1 MSVPRPRALTVPRR
15 PLAGLARTVR
25 IGARTQWGGLLAV
38 AVLQSGLVTATARGI
53 EGLYPAQADRDQ
65 YAATVGLS
73 KVNIIFNGRGYDL
86 TSVGGIV
93 AFEVGFMGLLL
104 FPLTGLILAIRLTR
118 RQEEAGRVELV
129 SAGRVGV
136 ASPSAAA
143 TVLLLADAAV
153 AGGLIACGLAATGP
167 PADGAVWYALG
178 VTGCTT
184 FFGALGLLLA
194 QLCQETRVAYR
205 TGAGAV
211 VLCYLLR
218 AVVDGHDAA
227 TTWVGGP
234 LGWLA
239 EVRPFGQPRPWPLAA
254 YGVGVLVLLTA
265 ATTVALRRDL
275 GSGVLAPRPGPAR
288 ARRGLATG
296 LGLAWRLCRAAV
308 VGWGLL
314 AVVWSGLFGWM
325 SREVADLVDA
335 NPTLLTAM
343 GADKGS
349 DLVVMMAAIMA
360 ASAAAGVG
368 AQAATRL
375 AGEETSGRLG
385 AVVAT
390 QLGRTRL
397 WCTWWLMAVASALAV
412 LAAACLALGAGTWWS
427 TGERGALTTACSVGA
442 GYAVPVVFVVAACAA
457 LASAGPRWA
466 GACWVLFGWCL
477 TVGFLGE
484 ALRLP
489 EWAENLSPLHL
500 VGALPLDDPDGAAL
514 AGLAMAGVV
523 LLAGSVL
530 VFRGRDLRAG

>member
-25 IGARTQWGGLLAV
+25 IGARTQWGGLLAL

-86 TSVGGIV
+86 TSIGGIV

-153 AGGLIACGLAATGP
+153 AGGLIASGLAATGP

-178 VTGCTT
+178 VTGCTA

-239 EVRPFGQPRPWPLAA
+239 EVRPFGQPRPWPP
-254 YGVGVLVLLTA
+254 TA
-265 ATTVALRRDL
+265 SV
-275 GSGVLAPRPGPAR
+275 
-288 ARRGLATG
+288 
-296 LGLAWRLCRAAV
+296 
-308 VGWGLL
+308 
-314 AVVWSGLFGWM
+314 
-325 SREVADLVDA
+325 
-335 NPTLLTAM
+335 
-343 GADKGS
+343 
-349 DLVVMMAAIMA
+349 
-360 ASAAAGVG
+360 
-368 AQAATRL
+368 
-375 AGEETSGRLG
+375 
-385 AVVAT
+385 
-390 QLGRTRL
+390 
-397 WCTWWLMAVASALAV
+397 
-412 LAAACLALGAGTWWS
+412 
-427 TGERGALTTACSVGA
+427 CSC
-442 GYAVPVVFVVAACAA
+442 F
-457 LASAGPRWA
+457 
-466 GACWVLFGWCL
+466 
-477 TVGFLGE
+477 
-484 ALRLP
+484 
-489 EWAENLSPLHL
+489 
-500 VGALPLDDPDGAAL
+500 
-514 AGLAMAGVV
+514 
-523 LLAGSVL
+523 
-530 VFRGRDLRAG
+530 

>member
-25 IGARTQWGGLLAV
+25 IGARTQWGGLLAL

-86 TSVGGIV
+86 TSIGGIV

-239 EVRPFGQPRPWPLAA
+239 EVRPFGQP
-254 YGVGVLVLLTA
+254 
-265 ATTVALRRDL
+265 
-275 GSGVLAPRPGPAR
+275 
-288 ARRGLATG
+288 
-296 LGLAWRLCRAAV
+296 
-308 VGWGLL
+308 
-314 AVVWSGLFGWM
+314 
-325 SREVADLVDA
+325 
-335 NPTLLTAM
+335 
-343 GADKGS
+343 
-349 DLVVMMAAIMA
+349 
-360 ASAAAGVG
+360 
-368 AQAATRL
+368 
-375 AGEETSGRLG
+375 
-385 AVVAT
+385 
-390 QLGRTRL
+390 
-397 WCTWWLMAVASALAV
+397 
-412 LAAACLALGAGTWWS
+412 
-427 TGERGALTTACSVGA
+427 GERRRVQD
-442 GYAVPVVFVVAACAA
+442 
-457 LASAGPRWA
+457 
-466 GACWVLFGWCL
+466 
-477 TVGFLGE
+477 
-484 ALRLP
+484 RL
-489 EWAENLSPLHL
+489 LHL
-500 VGALPLDDPDGAAL
+500 QPPTA
-514 AGLAMAGVV
+514 
-523 LLAGSVL
+523 SVCSYS
-530 VFRGRDLRAG
+530 